1 MCVNYKIILFLF
13 CRCYPKIYFHGSAQ
27 NEKEKSFSF
36 QIWKRFVFNVRFQ
49 IRVHTSYKL
58 GFKPLS
64 NFKQVWI
71 QFSKHFETAF
81 KFQANFKLNF
91 KTVSYQISNC
101 FQISNLLEIKSQTS
115 LKSDFKP
122 LSHYKLAFCCILVA
136 CFFLDSK
143 GNKFQFHSQ
152 FYNFCSAN
160 LKKSWRKFW
169 VGHLIQ
175 RRHIL
180 MLHDTLT
187 FYRTVSCNSLARI
200 FLVSHH

>member
-1 MCVNYKIILFLF
+1 MDLSF
-13 CRCYPKIYFHGSAQ
+13 FHGSAQ

-122 LSHYKLAFCCILVA
+122 LSHYKLAWNLKMVWNLICCIYEISNQ
-136 CFFLDSK
+136 FQI
-143 GNKFQFHSQ
+143 KFQTNFMLDFKPAWNQLSNQ
-152 FYNFCSAN
+152 LQPTFKPAFQYISKVTYSITNYFYILSNFKLDFKAVTN
-160 LKKSWRKFW
+160 
-169 VGHLIQ
+169 
-175 RRHIL
+175 
-180 MLHDTLT
+180 
-187 FYRTVSCNSLARI
+187 
-200 FLVSHH
+200 